1 MGSPKKSK
9 RSRLPPDDSRKRVW
23 RMTAS
28 VPMGEWVPA
37 GSPVEPP
44 PQFDLPEVSDGNWV
58 TSSYDLLDGLRVVE
72 TGDTISDP
80 LMDELF
86 GPQWTTTRSSD
97 QSA

>member
-9 RSRLPPDDSRKRVW
+9 QSRPPPDDPRKLVW

-37 GSPVEPP
+37 GRPVEPP
-44 PQFDLPEVSDGNWV
+44 PRFDLPEVSDGNWV